1 MAKILI
7 VEDDPFVQRF
17 YKRLFEVSKFQVDMA
32 SDGQEGL
39 RKARE
44 MLPDLILLDIVMPKL
59 GGMDVLAL
67 LKAGEA
73 TKDIPVVMLTVLNDQ
88 DTVRKATRLG
98 ASGFIIKSEI
108 EPEKLLE
115 KVSEYIRG

>member
-17 YKRLFEVSKFQVDMA
+17 YKRLFEVSKLQVEMA

-67 LKAGEA
+67 LKTDEA
-73 TKDIPVVMLTVLNDQ
+73 TKNIPIVMLTVLNDQ
-88 DTVRKATRLG
+88 DTVKKATRLG

>member
-98 ASGFIIKSEI
+98 ASGFIVKSEI

-115 KVSEYIRG
+115 KVNEYIRS

>member
-17 YKRLFEVSKFQVDMA
+17 YKRLFEVSKLQVEMA

-67 LKAGEA
+67 LKTDEA
-73 TKDIPVVMLTVLNDQ
+73 TKNIPIVMLTVLNDQ

-98 ASGFIIKSEI
+98 ASG
-108 EPEKLLE
+108 
-115 KVSEYIRG
+115 